1 MDLKEVVSHS
11 LVSKTKGFLE
21 QPSNTSLLQS
31 SPLKNAASLTVYG
44 DQFTPLTAIYY
55 ERPFFYSI

>member
-31 SPLKNAASLTVYG
+31 AFCMWLMSVTLSKA
-44 DQFTPLTAIYY
+44 QFA
-55 ERPFFYSI
+55 ECN